1 MDFGTRLR
9 QLRVGKFNQRS
20 LADKV
25 GIDFTYLS
33 KIENGKMPPPSEEVI
48 VKLANALE
56 ADADELLQLAKKV
69 PEDIKTMIHKSPN
82 MPAFLRSIS
91 DLDETEI
98 RKLEE
103 YARRIKTKREEE

>member
-9 QLRVGKFNQRS
+9 QLRVGKFNQRV

-48 VKLANALE
+48 VKLAGVLE
-56 ADADELLQLAKKV
+56 ADADELLQLARKV
-69 PEDIKTMIHKSPN
+69 PEDIRSVIHKSAN

-91 DLDETEI
+91 DLNDAEI

-103 YARRIKTKREEE
+103 YAKLMKAKRNEP